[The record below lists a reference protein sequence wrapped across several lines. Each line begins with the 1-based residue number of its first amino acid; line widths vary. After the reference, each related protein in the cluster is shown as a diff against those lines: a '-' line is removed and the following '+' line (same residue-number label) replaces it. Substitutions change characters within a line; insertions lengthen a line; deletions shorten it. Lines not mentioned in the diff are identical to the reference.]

1 MFGMPNTAPSYS
13 IVVETDNL
21 PTISWD
27 EFGQL
32 INQLGDQIIGATS
45 LGHPERPEIIFVSNG
60 PGEQAEEFLAE
71 VKSRVPDIFV
81 YGLPRSINHP
91 NGRYYQLKN
100 TGARAANGEIIVF
113 LDSDTILDDHWLANL
128 LSPFKDNSVT
138 IASLGCTFLS
148 HNDWVSR
155 TFALIWNFPIRGGS
169 ERSISN
175 RPLYANNCA
184 FQREW
189 FLGNSFP
196 ENDGFK
202 VDCTLL
208 FRTLQ
213 AQKAPIA
220 RPNAY
225 VDHLPLRGW
234 RFVLWR
240 AAVFGR
246 DADRKCAIL
255 KYPTRCR
262 RIYHALRR
270 NFTRLIKIPIKVISG
285 HRKVNLPMWQIFP
298 SILLGWG
305 FYGFASVTQLLR
317 AIGMTSDSEE
327 HIPEWIQHS

>member
-1 MFGMPNTAPSYS
+1 MPNTAPSYS

-32 INQLGDQIIGATS
+32 INQLSDQIIEATS

-128 LSPFKDNSVT
+128 LSPFKDNSET

-148 HNDWVSR
+148 HNDWISR

-189 FLGNSFP
+189 FLRNSFP

-220 RPNAY
+220 RSNAC

-234 RFVLWR
+234 RFILWR

-246 DADRKCAIL
+246 DADRKYAIL
-255 KYPTRCR
+255 KYPTRGR

>member
-1 MFGMPNTAPSYS
+1 MTNTAPSYS
-13 IVVETDNL
+13 IVVETYNL

-234 RFVLWR
+234 RFILWR

-246 DADRKCAIL
+246 DDDRKCAIL